1 ASDFKVTHTDVSFG
15 VFNHI
20 KGLLII
26 LRTDPRHHTDGSAI
40 SAYMFLLKNVRP
52 AVATSYAYVNPVVA
66 VLLGI
71 GFAGE
76 SLSTTEWC
84 ALAVIVSAVI
94 LVTLGKFLFKPR

>member
-1 ASDFKVTHTDVSFG
+1 M
-15 VFNHI
+15 
-20 KGLLII
+20 L
-26 LRTDPRHHTDGSAI
+26 AI

-76 SLSTTEWC
+76 SLSPTEGRIGSDC
-84 ALAVIVSAVI
+84 FCRGIGHFGEIFVHTPLIYTCKSLLHTHHHYVAII
-94 LVTLGKFLFKPR
+94 